1 MKNIFTSILVL
12 AIFASCE
19 TENYDDYKDVENE
32 LADYPVI
39 PKPVNLEM
47 STGRFLI
54 NQDTKIYAAEELSTE
69 ADFLAGM
76 LASASGAEIAIEDTQ
91 GDEER
96 GIYLRLVDSVESEE
110 GYVLNVDYEKITVTA
125 RTPKGVFYGLQTL
138 RQLMPAETET
148 TSVSELTIPAVSI
161 KDEPRYSY
169 RGMHLDVARHM
180 FPVEFIKTYID
191 LIAMHKMNTFHWH
204 LTEDQGWRIEIKQY
218 PKLTEVGSV
227 RKETMVE
234 KNFDPYVG
242 DGEEYGG
249 FYTQEEVKDI
259 VAYAQEKHITII
271 PEIELPGHSLAA
283 LAAYPEFGND
293 TGPYEVATSWGVFHQ
308 IYAPKEETF
317 EFLENI
323 LTEVM
328 ELFPS
333 EYIHIGGDEAP
344 KTEWEQS
351 AQAQEVIKR
360 EGLKDEHELQSYFIQ
375 RIEKFLNSNGRQII
389 GWDEILEGG
398 LAPNATVMSWRGI
411 DGGIAAAKQKHDV
424 VMTPNSHLYFDHY
437 QADPK
442 SEPLAIGGFSPVEHV
457 YSYDPTPEELS
468 EEEAKHI
475 LGAQANVWTEYMRS
489 SDYVE
494 YMILPRMSALA
505 EVVWTPA
512 ESRDWEDFKGRLTE
526 LAKRFDELGL
536 NYAPH
541 VFENE
546 EDLSTEEEQPE
557 T

>member
-148 TSVSELTIPAVSI
+148 TSVNELTIPAVSI